1 MKHTLV
7 LAVDRDDDFGV
18 KGHVISPVIG
28 IEDCLKAANALG
40 VADPEDSDL
49 NAIYAA
55 ISTCRE
61 LLDDGI
67 DAEVALICG
76 NEHVGY
82 KSDLA
87 VVSQL
92 EAVLDEISPDNVVLI
107 GDGAEDENVYPI
119 VASRAHVD
127 SVRKVYVKQAPNIEG
142 SFYIIKNILSE
153 SNKRK
158 RFIAPLGFAMIL
170 IAMFFMIPNLMIYAT
185 TSETSA
191 ISSVS
196 KDAIILVIGML
207 LLMYAYNFIDR
218 WSNFT
223 DKLKNRIIGKTT
235 RLAMTALALGI
246 IVLGLI
252 LTYYELLDTYFNTLF
267 AAGAYGVSVMLWPVV
282 LAIIAF
288 IIGKLLDDYQND
300 SIMRF
305 SNVFDIV
312 NVASIGLV
320 IQGILDLILG
330 YTMIGYSG
338 SFGAIEILIG
348 IAMTIAFSYTRGHSR
363 PQELL

>member
-18 KGHVISPVIG
+18 KGHVKSPVIG
-28 IEDCLKAANALG
+28 IDNCLKAANALG

-55 ISTCRE
+55 ISTCKE
-61 LLDDGI
+61 LIDDGI

-76 NEHVGY
+76 YEKVGY
-82 KSDLA
+82 KSDLE

-92 EAVLDEISPDNVVLI
+92 QTVLDEVSPDNVVLI
-107 GDGAEDENVYPI
+107 GDGAEDETVYPI
-119 VASRAHVD
+119 IASRAHVD

-142 SFYIIKNILSE
+142 SFYILKSIISE
-153 SNKRK
+153 PNKRK
-158 RFIAPLGFAMIL
+158 RFIAPLGFAFVL
-170 IAMFFMIPNLMIYAT
+170 ISMFFMIPNLMIYAS
-185 TSETSA
+185 TSEISA

-196 KDAIILVIGML
+196 KDAIILVIGLL

-223 DKLKNRIIGKTT
+223 DSLRNRIIGKTT

-246 IVLGLI
+246 LVLGLI
-252 LTYYELLDTYFNTLF
+252 LTYYQLTGTYFNTLF
-267 AAGAYGVSVMLWPVV
+267 VAGVYGITVMLWPTV

-288 IIGKLLDDYQND
+288 VIGRLLDDYQNE
-300 SIMRF
+300 SVVRF
-305 SNVFDIV
+305 SDVFDII
-312 NVASIGLV
+312 NVACIGLV

-330 YTMIGYSG
+330 YTMLGYAG

-348 IAMTIAFSYTRGHSR
+348 IALTIAFSYTRGHIR
-363 PQELL
+363 PHESA